1 MFSTSNISQY
11 MSWWK
16 DKDYTTGSEHDMIFF
31 SISREFDML
40 VENPLYTYQYNF
52 KKADW
57 KKINEEILSK
67 QNNKEFQW
75 SLIEITEE
83 ALELEAEKL

>member
-16 DKDYTTGSEHDMIFF
+16 DEDYTISLEHDMIFF
-31 SISREFDML
+31 SISREFNIL
-40 VENPLYTYQYNF
+40 VENPLYAYQYNF
-52 KKADW
+52 KKVNW

-67 QNNKEFQW
+67 
-75 SLIEITEE
+75 
-83 ALELEAEKL
+83 